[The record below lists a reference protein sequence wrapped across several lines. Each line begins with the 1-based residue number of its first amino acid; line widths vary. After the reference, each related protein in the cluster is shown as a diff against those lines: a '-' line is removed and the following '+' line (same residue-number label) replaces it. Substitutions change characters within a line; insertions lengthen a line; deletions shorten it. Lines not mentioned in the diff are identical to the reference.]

1 MAASKEPEYPPFVLG
16 KPRFNQETYYGRL
29 RHFME
34 VVDPATLLTS
44 ERKLRE
50 SIKLLDDFKK
60 GTLPEGTTDKQLWQ
74 AQKIKQAIIH
84 PDTGEKIFPPFR
96 MSGYVP
102 FGSITVIGLL
112 LPNQTIKQIIFWQ
125 WLNQSHNA
133 AVNYSNRNATK
144 PTPTTRFLAG
154 YVGAVSSAVSIAVG
168 LSMFL
173 RKASAFPQSTR
184 ALIERFVPYP
194 AVACANIFNVVLMR
208 NNELKEGI
216 EVFDKSGNVLGTSK
230 VAAKKV
236 CRCVCTDVHIC
247 VSQCV

>member
-96 MSGYVP
+96 MSG
-102 FGSITVIGLL
+102 
-112 LPNQTIKQIIFWQ
+112 
-125 WLNQSHNA
+125 
-133 AVNYSNRNATK
+133 
-144 PTPTTRFLAG
+144 
-154 YVGAVSSAVSIAVG
+154 
-168 LSMFL
+168 
-173 RKASAFPQSTR
+173 
-184 ALIERFVPYP
+184 
-194 AVACANIFNVVLMR
+194 
-208 NNELKEGI
+208 
-216 EVFDKSGNVLGTSK
+216 
-230 VAAKKV
+230 
-236 CRCVCTDVHIC
+236 
-247 VSQCV
+247 